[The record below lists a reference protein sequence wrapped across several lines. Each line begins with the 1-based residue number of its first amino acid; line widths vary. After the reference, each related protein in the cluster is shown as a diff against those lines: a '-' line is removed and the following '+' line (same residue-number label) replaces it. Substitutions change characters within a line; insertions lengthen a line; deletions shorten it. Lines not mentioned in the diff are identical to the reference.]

1 MDWIC
6 NNNAKFY
13 HYGKHGVDYYNHQ
26 TLTRKEKYP
35 FDNKGL
41 YKKNVDSLKSN
52 GYTIFKNVI
61 SHDLIDSIL
70 DKASY
75 CIKTK
80 QNLKSHDNH
89 YSAINQPYL
98 QSDECFN

>member
-1 MDWIC
+1 MDWIY

-41 YKKNVDSLKSN
+41 YKKMLILLSLMATLYSKMLSL
-52 GYTIFKNVI
+52 TI
-61 SHDLIDSIL
+61 
-70 DKASY
+70 
-75 CIKTK
+75 
-80 QNLKSHDNH
+80 
-89 YSAINQPYL
+89 
-98 QSDECFN
+98 